1 MSEAF
6 RNPLTGERLWI
17 ERSALRQG
25 GAFVGRLALPP
36 GAHGGPAR
44 LHPDATERFE
54 VLAGTLEVTVAG
66 ATQRLAAG
74 QVLQIPPGTPHCFAY
89 ANANPR
95 GAWVRLRVTMD
106 PGAGLERFLRG
117 WYGLAAE
124 GGLRP
129 DGTPRSLLAL
139 GTLLDWGGSVLA
151 AAPARPQ
158 ATARHALARLAAWS
172 GIAGDLAR
180 HLPTGAPA

>member
-1 MSEAF
+1 MAETF
-6 RNPLTGERLWI
+6 RNAATGECLSI

-25 GAFVGRLALPP
+25 GSFVACLQLPH
-36 GAHGGPAR
+36 GAHGGPPH

-54 VLAGTLEVTVAG
+54 VLAGTLDLTI
-66 ATQRLAAG
+66 AG
-74 QVLQIPPGTPHCFAY
+74 QMRRLGPGQAVEIPPGQPHGFR
-89 ANANPR
+89 NASGR
-95 GAWVRLRVTMD
+95 DVLLRVAMD
-106 PGAGLERFLRG
+106 PGEGLERFLRG

-139 GTLLDWGGSVLA
+139 GTLLDWGGIVLEG
-151 AAPARPQ
+151 APARPQ
-158 ATARHALARLAAWS
+158 AIARHALARLAAWS
-172 GIAGDLAR
+172 GVAQDLAR

>member
-1 MSEAF
+1 MRTESF
-6 RNPLTGERLWI
+6 LNPITGERLWI

-25 GAFVGRLALPP
+25 GAFVACLLLPP
-36 GAHGGPAR
+36 GAHGGPPH

-54 VLAGTLEVTVAG
+54 VLQGTLDLTIAG
-66 ATQRLAAG
+66 APRRLGPGQSVEIPAG
-74 QVLQIPPGTPHCFAY
+74 QPHGFRNASGRDVL
-89 ANANPR
+89 
-95 GAWVRLRVTMD
+95 LRVAMD

-139 GTLLDWGGSVLA
+139 GTLLDWGGIVLE
-151 AAPARPQ
+151 AAPAGPQ
-158 ATARHALARLAAWS
+158 ALARHALARLAAWS
-172 GIAGDLAR
+172 GVSRDLAR
-180 HLPTGAPA
+180 HLPTGVPA